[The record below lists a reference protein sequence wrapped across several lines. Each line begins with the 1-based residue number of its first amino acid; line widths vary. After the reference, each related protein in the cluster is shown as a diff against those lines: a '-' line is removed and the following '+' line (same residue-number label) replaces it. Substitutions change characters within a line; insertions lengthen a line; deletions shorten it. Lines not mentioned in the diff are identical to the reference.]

1 MERYDPASDLFLLVD
16 VVWMMSSRVAVGWK
30 RGGFSFVC
38 FVFLF
43 FSADFAG
50 AAPSAYPLKVSA
62 NRRYLVEQSDA
73 PFLYHGDAAWSLI
86 VGLTEPETELYLE
99 NRRRKGFNSLIVNL
113 IEHKFASHP
122 PRNRADEMPFN
133 TPGDF
138 STPNEKYFAH
148 ADWVI
153 RKAGEKG
160 IQIVLA
166 PAYLGYAGTE
176 EGWYEEVLANGP
188 AKCRQYG
195 RFVGNRYRD
204 FDNILWLMGG
214 DRNPDEAYRE
224 VDAMAL
230 GIKETDRRHLFSAHV
245 APEYSPVDVY
255 RKATWLDVNVTYT
268 YKLIHDSLLK
278 DYNRTPIIPFFLI
291 ESSYEGEHNSSA
303 VQIRRQAY
311 WAILC
316 GGAGQSIGNRPIWLF
331 DRGWQQAMDAS
342 ASVGMTHLKS
352 LFASRH
358 WYELVPDQ
366 KHEVVT
372 GGLGEFHG
380 LDYLAAARTEDGG
393 TVIAYLPTPREIS
406 VELSKVS
413 GTRVRVW
420 WFDPRTGKAKL
431 TGEFPTRGTRDFI
444 PPGEDD
450 WVLVLDDASK
460 NLAAPG
466 QSAR

>member
-1 MERYDPASDLFLLVD
+1 
-16 VVWMMSSRVAVGWK
+16 
-30 RGGFSFVC
+30 
-38 FVFLF
+38 
-43 FSADFAG
+43 
-50 AAPSAYPLKVSA
+50 
-62 NRRYLVEQSDA
+62 
-73 PFLYHGDAAWSLI
+73 
-86 VGLTEPETELYLE
+86 
-99 NRRRKGFNSLIVNL
+99 
-113 IEHKFASHP
+113 
-122 PRNRADEMPFN
+122 
-133 TPGDF
+133 
-138 STPNEKYFAH
+138 
-148 ADWVI
+148 
-153 RKAGEKG
+153 
-160 IQIVLA
+160 
-166 PAYLGYAGTE
+166 LGYAGTE

-278 DYNRTPIIPFFLI
+278 DYNRTPIVPFFLI

-342 ASVGMTHLKS
+342 ASVGMTHLKA

-372 GGLGEFHG
+372 GGLGEFNG